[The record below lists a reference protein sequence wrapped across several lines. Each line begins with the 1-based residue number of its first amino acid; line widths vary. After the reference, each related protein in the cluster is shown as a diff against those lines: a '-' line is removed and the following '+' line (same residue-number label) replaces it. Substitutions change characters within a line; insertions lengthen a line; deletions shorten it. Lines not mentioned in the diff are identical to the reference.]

1 MRLTALAAALALPV
15 CAAAAA
21 EPIEVT
27 PAIPGGV
34 AVTVWMPRFPD
45 AGWRRQADDAA
56 RASCQAAGGKARFV
70 RSALVLRTRHGQRGV
85 YLYDCLP

>member
-1 MRLTALAAALALPV
+1 MRSTTLAAALTL
-15 CAAAAA
+15 AASVTAAA

-27 PAIPGGV
+27 PAIPAGV

-45 AGWRRQADDAA
+45 AGWRRQADAAA

-70 RSALVLRTRHGQRGV
+70 RSALVHRTRHGQQGV